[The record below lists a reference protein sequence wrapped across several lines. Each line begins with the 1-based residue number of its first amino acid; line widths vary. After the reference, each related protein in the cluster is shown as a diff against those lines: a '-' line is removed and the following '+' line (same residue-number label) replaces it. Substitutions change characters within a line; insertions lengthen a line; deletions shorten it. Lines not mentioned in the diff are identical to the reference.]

1 MYKNKNSLDS
11 STMDRQ
17 ELLVLEDLNEY
28 IFFSDKPKDIKK
40 YPSNFFLVSDDAKFI
55 YIKNFNGKKSPD
67 YFRENIQD
75 RIYQSSYKCKR
86 ILLNN
91 TN

>member
-1 MYKNKNSLDS
+1 MVTINLTDDNSDAAKYKFLSGLAHKNG
-11 STMDRQ
+11 Q
-17 ELLVLEDLNEY
+17 K
-28 IFFSDKPKDIKK
+28 IIIIKK
-40 YPSNFFLVSDDAKFI
+40 VKGII